1 MDNLLSTAVST
12 EPRVFQRSAVVGSK
26 SRDGAYCHAVRY
38 RISGVSCITQL
49 QQHYSRV
56 VALYLPDG
64 NTGAAP
70 VPAILWH
77 ETVAGQ
83 SGDAIAVRRSRA
95 QLRKPL
101 SPSSPA
107 ALRAVLL
114 EYEDGVCD
122 LILIGRRSQLDLR
135 SLMLLGD
142 ALLSGSE
149 LALQLV
155 GEPRA
160 GTCLPDEESQEDE
173 RFPAPEWALGEL
185 DQAPRLK
192 RFRLALAPDEMGS
205 TASWMAALAVT
216 LGKYSDMEPCEV
228 ATLVMDSQRPPY
240 AMGACERLVHVP
252 ITPEPQSLCAGL
264 LEDIGSRLSRLEDA
278 PSGPLKSFVAAMIV
292 RDHQADLIPFS
303 DYQSSLSRL
312 YSLLFLRDR
321 DAEGQAYLECS
332 YHCRSFDGE
341 VIRHF
346 AQSLVFVHQQ
356 LLLNP
361 HHSVKNLHLLSDSHA
376 LEVGALGRTVQ
387 GADPLQRIDQL
398 FAEQAR
404 SHPHALALSFEGQK
418 LSYQA
423 LDQQSS
429 QWAHVLRAEG
439 VAQGDLVGVCLERS
453 LELVVMLLAVLKAG
467 ATYVPLDPA
476 YPAERLGYTVE
487 NARISLVVSTLSEF
501 PIPVRLLSPQVIIE
515 RCVDYPPVAPAITSD
530 SQAPAYVIY
539 TSGSTGKPKGVVVR
553 HCNLMSL
560 LAGTQEDFKLS
571 ASDTWTL
578 FHSSAFDFS
587 VWEMWGCLLTGG
599 HLVVVPYW
607 VSRSAREFHELLVR
621 ERVSVLNQ
629 TPSAFSQ
636 LIEADEH
643 SGEPLA
649 LRLVVFGGEPLD
661 AGMLVRWFDR
671 HPESTCRMVNMFGI
685 TETTV
690 HVTAQTI
697 TRREALKATRSV
709 GRPVDGWHVYIMDE
723 AGQLLPPGI
732 SGEICVAGAGV
743 ALEYLNQPQLTAER
757 FISGPGDTGRLYRS
771 GDKGR
776 LRPDG
781 RLEHLGRL
789 DSQVKLRGFRIELDE
804 IRSVLLQV
812 NAVVA
817 AAVVLNQ
824 GKAGD
829 AASARLDAYLVL
841 NGGSVQD
848 VRQHAGKFLPD
859 YMLPSTFTVLDVL
872 PLTANGKLDVRALPA
887 PTLQVQAPQSV
898 KKAVADGD
906 AVTQGLVAIW
916 EAVLGVPVGL
926 DDNFFELGGNSLYA
940 VRIDAMLRE
949 QHLPSI
955 PMREIYI
962 QQTVRNLV
970 GFLHASG
977 AEQPSAGL

>member
-1 MDNLLSTAVST
+1 M
-12 EPRVFQRSAVVGSK
+12 R
-26 SRDGAYCHAVRY
+26 
-38 RISGVSCITQL
+38 
-49 QQHYSRV
+49 
-56 VALYLPDG
+56 YLPDG
-64 NTGAAP
+64 HAGAAP

-77 ETVAGQ
+77 EAVAGQ
-83 SGDAIAVRRSRA
+83 SGDAIAVAHCRA

-101 SPSSPA
+101 SSSSPA

-114 EYEDGVCD
+114 EYEDEVCD
-122 LILIGRRSQLDLR
+122 LILVGRRSQLDLR

-142 ALLSGSE
+142 ALLGGSE
-149 LALQLV
+149 LALRLV
-155 GEPRA
+155 GEPAA
-160 GTCLPDEESQEDE
+160 GTCLLDDESLEDE
-173 RFPAPEWALGEL
+173 RFPVPEWALGEP
-185 DQAPRLK
+185 DQAPLRK
-192 RFRLALAPDEMGS
+192 RFRLALAQDEIGS
-205 TASWMAALAVT
+205 TASWLAALAVT
-216 LGKYSDMEPCEV
+216 LSRYSDMEPCEV
-228 ATLVMDSQRPPY
+228 ATLVIDSQRSPY
-240 AMGACERLVHVP
+240 ALDACERLVHLP
-252 ITPEPQSLCAGL
+252 ISLESQGLCAGL
-264 LEDIGSRLSRLEDA
+264 LEDIEARLPRLEQA
-278 PSGPLKSFVAAMIV
+278 PAGPLKAFVPAMIMH
-292 RDHQADLIPFS
+292 DAQADLVPFS

-312 YSLLFLRDR
+312 YSLLFLRAR

-332 YHCRSFDGE
+332 YHCRGFDGE

-346 AQSLVFVHQQ
+346 ARSLVFVHQQ
-356 LLLNP
+356 LLANP
-361 HHSVKNLHLLSDSHA
+361 QHSVQSLHLLSDKHA
-376 LEVGALGRTVQ
+376 LEVGALGRTVR
-387 GADPLQRIDQL
+387 GADSLQRIEQV

-404 SHPHALALSFEGQK
+404 AYPDALALSFEGQK

-439 VAQGDLVGVCLERS
+439 VVQGDLVGVCLERS

-476 YPAERLGYTVE
+476 YPAERLGYAVE

-501 PIPVRLLSPQVIIE
+501 PTPVRLLSPQAIIE
-515 RCVDYPPVAPAITSD
+515 RSVDYPSVAPAITGD
-530 SQAPAYVIY
+530 AQAPAYVIY

-560 LAGTQEDFKLS
+560 LAGTQKDFKLS

-607 VSRSAREFHELLVR
+607 VSRSAREFHQLLVR

-661 AGMLVRWFDR
+661 ARMLVRWFDR
-671 HPESTCRMVNMFGI
+671 HPESACRMVNMFGI

-723 AGQLLPPGI
+723 AGRLLPPGI

-757 FISGPGDTGRLYRS
+757 FITRPCDTGRLYRS

-804 IRSVLLQV
+804 IRSVLLQA

-887 PTLQVQAPQSV
+887 PMVQVQSLQSQ

-906 AVTQGLVAIW
+906 AVTMSLVAIW

-926 DDNFFELGGNSLYA
+926 DDNFFALGGNSLYA

-962 QQTVRNLV
+962 QQTIRNLL

-977 AEQPSAGL
+977 AEQSSVDL

>member
-1 MDNLLSTAVST
+1 MDSLLSTAVAT
-12 EPRVFQRSAVVGSK
+12 EPQSVQRSVLVGAK
-26 SRDGAYCHAVRY
+26 RRDGAYCHGVRY
-38 RISGVSCITQL
+38 RVSGVSDVTQL

-56 VALYLPDG
+56 VARYLPDG
-64 NTGAAP
+64 NTHEAP
-70 VPAILWH
+70 VAYTLWH
-77 ETVAGQ
+77 ETVAAQ
-83 SGDAIAVRRSRA
+83 SGDAVALRRAEA
-95 QLRKPL
+95 QLRQPL

-114 EYEDGVCD
+114 EYQDSVCD
-122 LILIGRRSQLDLR
+122 LILIARRGQLDRRSLL
-135 SLMLLGD
+135 LLGD
-142 ALLSGSE
+142 ALLCGGDQPLQP
-149 LALQLV
+149 LALTQAT
-155 GEPRA
+155 G
-160 GTCLPDEESQEDE
+160 LPDVQRLEEE
-173 RFPAPEWALGEL
+173 RFAAPEWALGEPG
-185 DQAPRLK
+185 QAALVS
-192 RFRLALAPDEMGS
+192 RFQLPLTPQQTGS
-205 TASWMAALAVT
+205 ASSWLAALAVT
-216 LGKYSDMEPCEV
+216 LGQYAEALPCEI
-228 ATLVMDSQRPPY
+228 ATLVQDDQRPPF
-240 AMGACERLVHVP
+240 AMGAYERLVHVP
-252 ITPEPQSLCAGL
+252 IEAQGTCAAL
-264 LEDIGSRLSRLEDA
+264 QATVAAHLPRLEDLPA
-278 PSGPLKSFVAAMIV
+278 GPLKAFVAAMIA
-292 RDHQADLIPFS
+292 RDPEADLAPLS

-312 YSLLFLRDR
+312 YSLLFVRDQN
-321 DAEGQAYLECS
+321 AQGEAYLECA
-332 YHCRSFDGE
+332 YHCQSFNDE

-346 AQSLVFVHQQ
+346 ARSLVHVHQQ
-356 LLLNP
+356 VLELPEAQVNSLC
-361 HHSVKNLHLLSDSHA
+361 LLSDTHA
-376 LEVGALGRTVQ
+376 LQVGSLGRTVQ
-387 GADPLQRIDQL
+387 AEDPLPRIEQR

-404 SHPHALALSFEGQK
+404 LRPQALALSFEGQR
-418 LSYQA
+418 LTYEM

-453 LELVVMLLAVLKAG
+453 LELVVMLLALLKAG

-476 YPAERLGYTVE
+476 YPAERLAYTVD
-487 NARISLVVSTLSEF
+487 NARIGLVVSSQAQF
-501 PIPVRLLSPQVIIE
+501 PGPVRLLSVQAIVE
-515 RCVDYPPVAPAITSD
+515 RSVDYPPVAPVHTGD

-553 HCNLMSL
+553 HCNLLSL
-560 LAGTQEDFKLS
+560 LIGTQDDFKLS

-607 VSRSAREFHELLVR
+607 VSRSAREFHQLLVR
-621 ERVSVLNQ
+621 ERVTVLNQ

-636 LIEADEH
+636 LIDADEH
-643 SGEPLA
+643 SDEALA

-671 HPESTCRMVNMFGI
+671 HPESVCRMVNMFGI

-697 TRREALKATRSV
+697 TRREALQATRSV

-723 AGQLLPPGI
+723 AGRLLPPGV

-743 ALEYLNQPQLTAER
+743 ALHYLNQPQLTAER
-757 FISGPGDTGRLYRS
+757 FIEGPAHIGRLYRS

-789 DSQVKLRGFRIELDE
+789 DSQIKLRGFRIELDE

-824 GKAGD
+824 GKPGD
-829 AASARLDAYLVL
+829 AASARLDAYIVL
-841 NGGSVQD
+841 NGGSVQE
-848 VRQHAGKFLPD
+848 VRQHAGKFLPE
-859 YMLPSTFTVLDVL
+859 YMLPATFTVLDVL
-872 PLTANGKLDVRALPA
+872 PLTANGKLDARALPA
-887 PTLQVQAPQSV
+887 PALQGLAAAPS
-898 KKAVADGD
+898 KKAGVVGD
-906 AVTQGLVAIW
+906 DVTQALVAIW
-916 EAVLGVPVGL
+916 ETVLGVPVAL

-940 VRIDAMLRE
+940 VRIDALLRE
-949 QHLPSI
+949 QQLPSI

-970 GFLHASG
+970 AFLQA
-977 AEQPSAGL
+977 AEGEPSTAGV